1 MALEKIEALTPD
13 QAVQAFNELPV
24 PDPQGIATPET
35 LAAAGE
41 AFEFFAAGGSCRAVI
56 RKNGGQLWIEA
67 ASGKAADDLTAIGLE
82 LAEEVAK
89 QAQCQEVSF
98 QTCRA
103 GLMKKATQHG
113 YQVAGWILKKDIR
126 CGSAA

>member
-1 MALEKIEALTPD
+1 MALEKIQALSSEE
-13 QAVQAFNELPV
+13 AVQAFTERPV
-24 PDPQGIATPET
+24 PDPQGVATPQS
-35 LAAAGE
+35 LATAGE

-82 LAEEVAK
+82 LAEEVAR
-89 QAQCQEVSF
+89 QANCQEVSF

-103 GLMKKATQHG
+103 GLMKKAIQHG
-113 YQVAGWILKKDIR
+113 YQVAGWILKKEVN

>member
-1 MALEKIEALTPD
+1 MAIEKIEALTTE
-13 QAVQAFNELPV
+13 QAAQAFHELPV
-24 PDPQGIATPET
+24 PDPQGIATPES

-41 AFEFFAAGGSCRAVI
+41 AFEFFAAGGSCRAVV
-56 RKNGGQLWIEA
+56 RKNGCQLWIEA

-82 LAEEVAK
+82 LAEEVAN
-89 QAQCQEVSF
+89 QAQCQEVAF

-113 YQVAGWILKKDIR
+113 YQVAGWILKKEIR
-126 CGSAA
+126 RGSAA